1 MYSVNIM
8 NSDLNNFI
16 TFGCWNQKSGGVKKV
31 LDTLKRIETDAV
43 FISGDNYYPNKKE
56 RYDRVKGKVKKDKTI
71 VLEDLKEG
79 FMQLVASTIDKPV
92 YMNFGNHDMVK
103 NEGYKVVPP
112 KDGSPVL
119 ECAIMNEE
127 LKFNGRNTKIG
138 MNHKIVSDHTLVLMI
153 DTTIYCSEEEFDKE
167 FVTCYSQLK
176 GMPEAGLQ
184 VALQQIQR
192 EYVMSAINAFE
203 GDNIIL
209 IGHNPIIYEKRKKGA
224 SIEQLDSGV
233 EFTGLLLDI
242 TQTAHYTPGK
252 HIYYLCA
259 DYHQYEEG
267 VVTIE
272 RGGQSIQIHQY
283 IAGVGGTE
291 LDPYY
296 PKKSA
301 LNKGQGDFRFHY
313 DHVKTKTQHG
323 LLQANYENG
332 WNFNF
337 VPVRIG
343 VARHYRRKTANT
355 RTRASARSSRSRL
368 EQGNRN
374 LGRNLTVRNA
384 LVSRGSRGSRRSG
397 SGNRQRSQKSE
408 NSKGSQRTK
417 G

>member
-1 MYSVNIM
+1 M
-8 NSDLNNFI
+8 NFDSDLNNFI

-56 RYDRVKGKVKKDKTI
+56 RYDRVKGKIKKDKTI

-79 FMQLVASTIDKPV
+79 FMQLLASTIDKPV

-103 NEGYKVVPP
+103 NEGYKMVV
-112 KDGSPVL
+112 KDGTPVL

-127 LKFNGRNTKIG
+127 LKFNGRNTKIA
-138 MNHKIVSDHTLVLMI
+138 MNHKIVSEHTLVLMI

-176 GMPEAGLQ
+176 SMPEAGLQ
-184 VALQQIQR
+184 AALQQSQR

-242 TQTAHYTPGK
+242 TQTSHYTPGK

-267 VVTIE
+267 VVTIK

-301 LNKGQGDFRFHY
+301 LNKGQGDFTFHY

-332 WNFNF
+332 WNFKF
-337 VPVRIG
+337 IPVRIG
-343 VARHYRRKTANT
+343 VARHYRRKTRN
-355 RTRASARSSRSRL
+355 ARSGRNSRL
-368 EQGNRN
+368 ALNQSHSRR
-374 LGRNLTVRNA
+374 GRNLTVRNVIPE
-384 LVSRGSRGSRRSG
+384 VSRSSRRSRRSG
-397 SGNRQRSQKSE
+397 SRNPTQRNIPQRSNK
-408 NSKGSQRTK
+408 SQRN
-417 G
+417 

>member
-1 MYSVNIM
+1 M

-79 FMQLVASTIDKPV
+79 FMQLLASTIDKPV

-103 NEGYKVVPP
+103 NEGYKMVV

-127 LKFNGRNTKIG
+127 LKFNGRNTKIA
-138 MNHKIVSDHTLVLMI
+138 MNHKIVSDHTLILMI

-184 VALQQIQR
+184 VALQQSQR

-242 TQTAHYTPGK
+242 TQTAHYTPEK

-296 PKKSA
+296 PKKGA

-343 VARHYRRKTANT
+343 VARHYRRKTANA
-355 RTRASARSSRSRL
+355 RTRASRSRL
-368 EQGNRN
+368 GQGNRN
-374 LGRNLTVRNA
+374 LGRNLTVRNMSS
-384 LVSRGSRGSRRSG
+384 LVSRGSRGSGGSRGSRGSRRSG
-397 SGNRQRSQKSE
+397 SSGNRSQRSK
-408 NSKGSQRTK
+408 RR
-417 G
+417 